1 MSAKKP
7 VGAAQRHYLSDAM
20 PKNAEIVRRHR
31 WDSYAL
37 LAVFLAVL
45 MTGSQAW
52 AGSVRGPVTAT
63 IVAANGTVM
72 KAPTNKKITTA
83 EGVWTFGATANPNGD
98 YPLLLN
104 GSAANGGLAVSLQ
117 LTNGNLYAFAKAD
130 GKYWCRFKGA
140 WVNVGS
146 TSPVHGIVATKVTLD
161 WKRVTIRDD
170 LPAGTVLATVTVTM
184 SPPGAS
190 FSGALV
196 SSDPMFAFQGMH
208 VVLARALTKADDG
221 LHKTRITA
229 LE

>member
-1 MSAKKP
+1 
-7 VGAAQRHYLSDAM
+7 M

-31 WDSYAL
+31 GGSYAL
-37 LAVFLAVL
+37 PAVSLAVL
-45 MTGSQAW
+45 VAGSQAW

-63 IVAANGTVM
+63 VVSPNGIVI
-72 KAPTNKKITTA
+72 KAPTSKKITTA
-83 EGVWTFGATANPNGD
+83 EGAWTFGATANSNGD

-146 TSPVHGIVATKVTLD
+146 TSPVQGIVATKVTFD
-161 WKRVTIRDD
+161 RKRVTIRDD
-170 LPAGTVLATVTVTM
+170 LPAGTVIATVTVTM
-184 SPPGAS
+184 SPPGAT

-196 SSDPMFAFQGMH
+196 SSNPMFAFQGTH

-221 LHKTRITA
+221 PFTTRITA
-229 LE
+229 LQ